1 MANPYFTKQTFDFLS
16 ALAANNRREWFEEHK
31 QDYEATVR
39 LPALN
44 FISDMA
50 DTLAMISLHFQA
62 VPKKVGGSLMRV
74 QRDLRFGKD
83 KRPYKTN
90 IGIQFRHEIGKDVHA
105 PGYYVHIEPNDCF
118 VGVGVWRPDASAL
131 GKIRD
136 ALVENSDAWLAAR
149 DDKSFNQ
156 QFSLAGDTLS
166 NPPRGYVKDH
176 PLMHDLKRKDF
187 IALTPL
193 SDAAVR
199 SKNFYP
205 TVVERFSEATP
216 YIRFLCKA
224 LDLRF

>member
-1 MANPYFTKQTFDFLS
+1 MANRYFTQQTFDFLS

-50 DTLAMISLHFQA
+50 DALAMISPHFRA

-74 QRDLRFGKD
+74 QRDIRFGKD

-118 VGVGVWRPDASAL
+118 VGTGVWRPDASAL

-136 ALVENSDAWLAAR
+136 ALVEKSDAWLAAR

-166 NPPRGYVKDH
+166 NPPRGYAKDH
-176 PLMHDLKRKDF
+176 PLIQDLKRKDF

-193 SDAAVR
+193 NDAAVR

-205 TVVERFSEATP
+205 KVVERFSEATP
-216 YIRFLCKA
+216 YMRFLCQA